1 MGFRFRKSINLGKG
15 FRLNVGKGSGSI
27 SFGGKGFRQSISTTG
42 KATTTFGIPGTG
54 LSYSKTFNPG
64 KLIGKKDQLFKKVEG
79 NAGLTPEQEI
89 NEFTEDI
96 AAITGLHREAD
107 YPPDIDWNQVLNEEP
122 PFAEGGDG
130 PNTAAA
136 KKLLDENKPGFLK
149 KLFGGGGDTALL
161 EKNVEE
167 AKVLDQELYEQWKMN
182 KVIASKVLSK
192 DTEGFMLALES
203 LRMSEELGSFLK
215 SMDMSFTDADTINVD
230 AVLSIT
236 DFIPEEYKTLT
247 PTGKLSIKKYTKTD
261 YWSIASQ
268 FVAGIAFRIS
278 RDLFNLFPITDCY
291 INITEEDKNPYTG
304 KKDSELIL
312 SVRIERSE
320 LDRIDIENADPF
332 EALVNFHHE
341 VDFGKTMGFGKIG
354 KVTV

>member
-64 KLIGKKDQLFKKVEG
+64 KLIGKKDQLFRKAEG
-79 NAGLTPEQEI
+79 DTGLTPLQEI
-89 NEFTEDI
+89 SEFTEDI

-107 YPPDIDWNQVLNEEP
+107 YPPNVDWNSVLDEEP
-122 PFAEGGDG
+122 PFAKGEDG

-136 KKLLDENKPGFLK
+136 KKLLEENKPGFLK
-149 KLFGGGGDTALL
+149 RLFGGGQDTALFQ
-161 EKNVEE
+161 KNVEE
-167 AKVLDQELYEQWKMN
+167 ARLLDQELMEQWQMN
-182 KVIASKVLSK
+182 KVIASKVLTK
-192 DTEGFMLALES
+192 DTEGFIMALES
-203 LRMSEELGSFLK
+203 LKMSEELGSFLK
-215 SMDMSFTDADTINVD
+215 SLNMSFTDADTINVD

-247 PTGKLSIKKYTKTD
+247 PTGKLSIRKYTKTD
-261 YWSIASQ
+261 YWSIAAQ

-278 RDLFNLFPITDCY
+278 RDLFNLFPIADCY

-312 SVRIERSE
+312 SVKIERSE
-320 LDRIDIENADPF
+320 LDRIDLENADPF

-341 VDFGKTMGFGKIG
+341 ADFSKTKGFA
-354 KVTV
+354 KVSKVSV